1 MINDLFLLV
10 EKKFRLK
17 LILLFLG
24 MLIASILEILS
35 IGSIPIFLNVLLS
48 TGSVYSIFDLITK
61 FINVLGLNQNLPIL
75 PSKSLP

>member
-48 TGSVYSIFDLITK
+48 TGSVYSIFD
-61 FINVLGLNQNLPIL
+61 FNLNF
-75 PSKSLP
+75 

>member
-48 TGSVYSIFDLITK
+48 TGSVYSIFDFNLI
-61 FINVLGLNQNLPIL
+61 F
-75 PSKSLP
+75 